1 MLHIDPAVHSA
12 VALVD
17 DRIPHFER
25 PRAVEDF
32 LAVRDAV
39 FQRRIENQWLDGRSR
54 RIKTLQR
61 TVYERTFLV
70 LPQAVPLRL
79 NIGRIERGTRCEHEN
94 RPAFRLEHDD
104 SPAPFSQRL
113 VCRFLQCGIECQIDV
128 VAACGRDNLR
138 ERPQSPEKSAVSGK
152 LCPLISLDG
161 RAADRI
167 IKIACDRCHDPP
179 VRIAPFA
186 YVRAERENFTLS
198 IKDAAAQHA
207 VLGESRA
214 AIQRMF
220 CELIRL
226 PDLQIDD
233 IKRQAG
239 K

>member
-1 MLHIDPAVHSA
+1 M
-12 VALVD
+12 
-17 DRIPHFER
+17 
-25 PRAVEDF
+25 
-32 LAVRDAV
+32 
-39 FQRRIENQWLDGRSR
+39 
-54 RIKTLQR
+54 
-61 TVYERTFLV
+61 
-70 LPQAVPLRL
+70 
-79 NIGRIERGTRCEHEN
+79 
-94 RPAFRLEHDD
+94 
-104 SPAPFSQRL
+104 
-113 VCRFLQCGIECQIDV
+113 
-128 VAACGRDNLR
+128 
-138 ERPQSPEKSAVSGK
+138 SGK

-214 AIQRMF
+214 AIQRML

-226 PDLQIDD
+226 PNLQIDD